1 MRLAAFLLLWLPLA
15 VAAADIRIGVLAWQG
30 EESAAAEW
38 QPLLASLQGSLPG
51 HRLQPSYL
59 DLGGMENAVAA
70 GRVDFV
76 VTNPGNYVALE
87 ALYGVTRIATQIIEA
102 GQDSAH
108 TVGSAVI
115 VRDDRHAL
123 KRLEDLKGQRLAAV
137 SPDAFG
143 GYQVVW
149 AQLKRHGVDPEDGDI
164 RPVFTGFPM
173 TRVIDALENGSADAG
188 AIRSCLLERLEREG
202 RVPAGRYRVLSPQGA
217 ERPCK
222 SSSPVYPGWAFAA
235 APKTSPGLAREVLIA
250 LLGLPAERTGQTWG
264 VPADYH
270 PVHGM
275 LRELQITPY
284 DFLRE
289 HRLEAQIRRYWPL
302 AAALAMLLVCWLAY
316 TLRVEVLVQRRTRE
330 LSAALAARD
339 QLAESIQAHR
349 QQMEHLSRLSILG
362 ELSGTLAHELNQPLA
377 TISNYALGLARRLD
391 NGTLSPAATAQ
402 AAAEIA
408 SESERAAGIL
418 AGIRAFARKRTRIRE
433 TVDLPTLIDG
443 AVRLF
448 RSMIHDAPQVDV
460 IDRLPADRRAVE
472 VDPLQVQQVLLNLL
486 KNGLDA
492 QRSAGRSGHPMT
504 ITVEIAADDG
514 ARISVRDHG
523 TGMSGEEQ
531 SRLFEPFFT
540 TKADGMGLGLSISRS
555 IAEAHGGTLDALAPD
570 AGPGLVLRLQ
580 IPLAAAA
587 PETDEPAQ

>member
-1 MRLAAFLLLWLPLA
+1 MRLAAFLLIWLPCA
-15 VAAADIRIGVLAWQG
+15 VFAADIRVGVLAWQG
-30 EESAAAEW
+30 EESATSEW
-38 QPLLASLQGSLPG
+38 QPLLESLQETLPA
-51 HRLQPSYL
+51 HRLQPVYL
-59 DLGGMENAVAA
+59 DLGGMATSIAE
-70 GRVDFV
+70 GKVDFV

-87 ALYGVTRIATQIIEA
+87 ARYGVTRIATQIIEA

-115 VRDDRHAL
+115 VRNDRQAL
-123 KRLEDLKGQRLAAV
+123 KTLEDLKGQRLAAV

-149 AQLKRHGVDPEDGDI
+149 AELKRRGIDPENGDI
-164 RPVFTGFPM
+164 ATRFTGFPM
-173 TRVIDALENGSADAG
+173 TRVIEAIENGSADAG

-202 RVPAGRYRVLSPQGA
+202 KVPAGRYRILSPQGA
-217 ERPCK
+217 DSRCR

-235 APKTSPGLAREVLIA
+235 APGTSPDLAREVLIA
-250 LLGLPAERTGQTWG
+250 LLGLPARRTGQTWG

-284 DFLRE
+284 EFLRE
-289 HRLEAQIRRYWPL
+289 HRLEAQVRRYWPL
-302 AAALAMLLVCWLAY
+302 AAAAAMLLIFWLAY

-339 QLAESIQAHR
+339 QLTASIQAHR

-377 TISNYALGLARRLD
+377 AIGNYARGLIRRLE
-391 NGTLSPAATAQ
+391 NGSLSPEATAQ

-408 SESERAAGIL
+408 SESERAAGVL

-433 TVDLPTLIDG
+433 AVSLPKLIDG
-443 AVRLF
+443 AVHLF
-448 RSMIHDAPQVDV
+448 RGMVHDAPPVDV
-460 IDRLPADRRAVE
+460 IDRLPAERQAVE
-472 VDPLQVQQVLLNLL
+472 VDALQIQQVLLNLL

-492 QRSAGRSGHPMT
+492 QRSAGRSEHPIT
-504 ITVEIAADDG
+504 IALEIADDDS

-523 TGMSGEEQ
+523 TGLSSEER

-540 TKADGMGLGLSISRS
+540 TKVDGMGLGLSISRS
-555 IAEAHGGTLDALAPD
+555 IAEAHGGTLEAFTPED
-570 AGPGLVLRLQ
+570 GPGLVLCLQ
-580 IPLAAAA
+580 IPLATVVPAR
-587 PETDEPAQ
+587 DEPAQ